1 MQAVFP
7 IYLLNSTVSF
17 LSVISCVRRGRLFN
31 RAGGE
36 AIRFTAR
43 AAVSSAGARLRG
55 PPNGTRAGPVAA
67 VPPAAAGPARRTRR
81 NGHTPLSQAPIYIDT
96 RNAQKVAPVLHFFK
110 KIFVPLWMR
119 TKIFRAAWNW
129 DKIFRVSVGWD
140 RNGEKRAAA
149 RWGNRSVVPQ
159 GMGIKMGRKRAARPP
174 GRLGRN
180 GRSAR
185 RVAGGL
191 DKNGE
196 KAGGGKRAKRGAGP
210 ARSETRSAR
219 APRDGKRPAER
230 GGSGRRDVGRVRR
243 VSARRARK
251 GAKKRRL
258 APALLGWFV
267 RSCAVP
273 QRAVKGRGGDPV
285 QQISAFRPGM
295 RAEALVSSSRP
306 TRLA

>member
-1 MQAVFP
+1 
-7 IYLLNSTVSF
+7 
-17 LSVISCVRRGRLFN
+17 
-31 RAGGE
+31 
-36 AIRFTAR
+36 
-43 AAVSSAGARLRG
+43 
-55 PPNGTRAGPVAA
+55 
-67 VPPAAAGPARRTRR
+67 
-81 NGHTPLSQAPIYIDT
+81 
-96 RNAQKVAPVLHFFK
+96 
-110 KIFVPLWMR
+110 MR
-119 TKIFRAAWNW
+119 TKFFASRW
-129 DKIFRVSVGWD
+129 DGD
-140 RNGEKRAAA
+140 GNGEKRAAA

-191 DKNGE
+191 GKNGE

-230 GGSGRRDVGRVRR
+230 GGSGRRSVGRVRR
-243 VSARRARK
+243 ASARRARK

-258 APALLGWFV
+258 APALLGRFV
-267 RSCAVP
+267 RSCAMP

>member
-1 MQAVFP
+1 MPARSRRYTRRAPPECPRPRAIQVLYWHTQYNMRGKRMQAVFP

-17 LSVISCVRRGRLFN
+17 LSVISCVRRGRLFH

-67 VPPAAAGPARRTRR
+67 VPPAAAGLVRRTRR
-81 NGHTPLSQAPIYIDT
+81 DAYLPVTAPYIYRRAKRPKSCT
-96 RNAQKVAPVLHFFK
+96 RFAFFPK
-110 KIFVPLWMR
+110 NFFVPLWMR
-119 TKIFRAAWNW
+119 TKFFASRW
-129 DKIFRVSVGWD
+129 DGD

-191 DKNGE
+191 VKTE
-196 KAGGGKRAKRGAGP
+196 RKRAVGNGQNGARGPRAAKRAARERRAMENAPQSGAGADGAAWDGSAGLRP
-210 ARSETRSAR
+210 AGRAKARKSAGSLRRFWVGSFAPAPCRSA
-219 APRDGKRPAER
+219 P
-230 GGSGRRDVGRVRR
+230 
-243 VSARRARK
+243 
-251 GAKKRRL
+251 
-258 APALLGWFV
+258 
-267 RSCAVP
+267 
-273 QRAVKGRGGDPV
+273 
-285 QQISAFRPGM
+285 
-295 RAEALVSSSRP
+295 
-306 TRLA
+306 